1 LSEHPGADQ
10 ERVLDCLA
18 DAVVAV
24 DLQGRITLLN
34 RAAEALAGLP
44 SEQAR
49 GRLCREVLK
58 ADDHAVERLLLQAAL
73 GQGPALNKG
82 LYLLTG
88 EGLRLPAS
96 LTVSALEDTHGQVV
110 GAVGILRDLTDVFEG
125 YLAGT
130 AGDPRADLRKALL
143 RLDSY
148 AGIISRNHEM
158 REIFAVLPEI
168 ARSDATVL
176 IQGAS
181 GSGKELFARALHQ
194 LGPRSE
200 GPLVILNCGALPD
213 SLLESELFG
222 YKAGA
227 FTDARQDKPGRFA
240 QAHGGTLFL
249 DEIGDISPAM
259 QVRLLRVLQER
270 EVMPLG
276 GTRAEATDVRVIA
289 ATHRDLYRLMLAG
302 RFREDLFYRLDVV
315 RLRIPPLCRRS
326 EDIPLLADH
335 CIARLR
341 RRHRKEIGGLSAEAL
356 ALLQRYDFP
365 GNVREL
371 ENALEHA
378 FVLCSGAVIEPRHLP
393 MRLRQQAEQAE
404 SPAVS
409 SLAELESRFL
419 RQVLERNDNSAG
431 AAARELGIHRSTLWR
446 RMKRLGMARS

>member
-1 LSEHPGADQ
+1 M
-10 ERVLDCLA
+10 LDCLA